1 MYVTAGLVVAAC
13 ELHSKVLQRKYRI
26 DFILSMIYYCNVMY
40 LSKMCDL
47 TSTQKYVSLVIIIII
62 VYQNDKYRI
71 LLYCIVFYCNTGIM
85 CISFTFL
92 V

>member
-13 ELHSKVLQRKYRI
+13 ELHSKVLHRGYRI
-26 DFILSMIYYCNVMY
+26 DFILSTIYYYNVMY

-47 TSTQKYVSLVIIIII
+47 TSTQKYVSLVIIII

-71 LLYCIVFYCNTGIM
+71 LYKL
-85 CISFTFL
+85 L
-92 V
+92 L